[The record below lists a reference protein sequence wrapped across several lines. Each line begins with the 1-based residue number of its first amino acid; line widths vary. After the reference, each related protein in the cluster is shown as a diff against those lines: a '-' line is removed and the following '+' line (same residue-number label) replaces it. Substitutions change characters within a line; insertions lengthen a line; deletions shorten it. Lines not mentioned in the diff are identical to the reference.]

1 MREERSAETPI
12 WQRVENFVIEFSV
25 DDNALCTRVLG
36 LEIGKILNSYLKR
49 GKESWL
55 IIGVEGVSGIKA
67 RI

>member
-1 MREERSAETPI
+1 MREERSAETPKL
-12 WQRVENFVIEFSV
+12 QRFENFAIVVTV
-25 DDNALCTRVLG
+25 DENALFTRVLG
-36 LEIGKILNSYLKR
+36 LEIGKILNSYLKG

>member
-1 MREERSAETPI
+1 MHP
-12 WQRVENFVIEFSV
+12 VHN
-25 DDNALCTRVLG
+25 NALCTRILG
-36 LEIGKILNSYLKR
+36 LEIGNILNSYLKR

>member
-1 MREERSAETPI
+1 VREERSAETPI
-12 WQRVENFVIEFSV
+12 LQRLEDFVIEFGV
-25 DDNALCTRVLG
+25 HNNALCTRVLG
-36 LEIGKILNSYLKR
+36 LEIGKILNSYLKG

>member
-1 MREERSAETPI
+1 MKEERSTETPI
-12 WQRVENFVIEFSV
+12 WQRVENFVIVFCV
-25 DDNALCTRVLG
+25 DDNALFTRGLG
-36 LEIGKILNSYLKR
+36 LEIGNILNSYLKR